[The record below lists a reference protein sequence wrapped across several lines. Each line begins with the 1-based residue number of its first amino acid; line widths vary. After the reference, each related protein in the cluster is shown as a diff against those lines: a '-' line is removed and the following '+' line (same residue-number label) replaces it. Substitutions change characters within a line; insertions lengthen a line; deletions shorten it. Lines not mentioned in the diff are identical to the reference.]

1 METLR
6 RMTDEQLVVSYSEG
20 NNQAFDIL
28 LSRYENRLFS
38 YIYFIVRN
46 NELAEDIFQD
56 TFVKAITTIR
66 QGRYTENGKFP
77 AWITRIAHNLIIDYF
92 RQEKNENVVSNDD
105 SEVDLLNNIN
115 LSERTIENEIIEG
128 QIKDDVREL
137 VKLLPDNQR
146 EVVYMRFYQNLSF
159 KEIAEATG
167 ASINTALGRMRY
179 AILNLR
185 RMAEE
190 RDMVLTL
197 D

>member
-6 RMTDEQLVVSYSEG
+6 RTTDEQLVVSYSEG

-105 SEVDLLNNIN
+105 SGVDLLNNIN
-115 LSERTIENEIIEG
+115 LSERTIESEIIEG

>member
-66 QGRYTENGKFP
+66 QGRSTENGKFP

-115 LSERTIENEIIEG
+115 LSERTIESEIIEG

>member
-115 LSERTIENEIIEG
+115 LSERTIESEIIEG

-190 RDMVLTL
+190 RDLVLTL

>member
-115 LSERTIENEIIEG
+115 LSERTIESEIIEG

-167 ASINTALGRMRY
+167 ASINMALGRMRY

>member
-1 METLR
+1 MEILKK
-6 RMTDEQLVVSYSEG
+6 MTDEQLVIAYSEG

-92 RQEKNENVVSNDD
+92 RQEKNENMISNDESD
-105 SEVDLLNNIN
+105 VDLLNNIN
-115 LSERTIENEIIEG
+115 LSEGTIENSIIEG
-128 QIKDDVREL
+128 QIREDVREL
-137 VKLLPDNQR
+137 VKSLPDNQR

-167 ASINTALGRMRY
+167 VSINTALGRMRY

-190 RDMVLTL
+190 KDMVLTV

>member
-77 AWITRIAHNLIIDYF
+77 AWISRIAHNLIIDYF

-115 LSERTIENEIIEG
+115 LSERTIESEIIEG

>member
-115 LSERTIENEIIEG
+115 LSERTIESEIIEG

>member
-56 TFVKAITTIR
+56 TFVKAIITIR

-105 SEVDLLNNIN
+105 SQVDLLNNIN

-190 RDMVLTL
+190 RDIVLTL

>member
-77 AWITRIAHNLIIDYF
+77 AWITRIAHYLIIDYF

-115 LSERTIENEIIEG
+115 LSERTIESEIIEG

>member
-1 METLR
+1 MEILSK
-6 RMTDEQLVVSYSEG
+6 MTDEQLVIAYSEG

-28 LSRYENRLFS
+28 LSRYEKRLFS

-92 RQEKNENVVSNDD
+92 RQEKNENVISNDD
-105 SEVDLLNNIN
+105 SNVDLLNNIN
-115 LSERTIENEIIEG
+115 LSEGTIENSIIQG
-128 QIKDDVREL
+128 QIRDDIRGL

-159 KEIAEATG
+159 KEIAEITG
-167 ASINTALGRMRY
+167 VSINTALGRMRY

-185 RMAEE
+185 KMAEE
-190 RDMVLTL
+190 KELVLTL

>member
-1 METLR
+1 METLKK
-6 RMTDEQLVVSYSEG
+6 MTDEQLVIAYSKG

-56 TFVKAITTIR
+56 TFIKAITTIR

-105 SEVDLLNNIN
+105 SDVDLLNNIN
-115 LSERTIENEIIEG
+115 LSEGTIENAIIEG
-128 QIKDDVREL
+128 QIRDDVRDL

-190 RDMVLTL
+190 RDIVLTV